1 MTFFFSI
8 SIAIPIFINDSE
20 LFVSVEMSESVSFS
34 CAAEGVP
41 SPVITWIKYGGGI
54 FEGNSNKNENIL
66 ITNIPLGMMVKSTLT
81 INSTVL
87 SDSSTYICMASNNV
101 GSVNSAS
108 VVLTVTGQLHK
119 LLVMLR

>member
-1 MTFFFSI
+1 MLSV
-8 SIAIPIFINDSE
+8 IPVFINDSE

-54 FEGNSNKNENIL
+54 FEENINNNDNIF
-66 ITNIPLGMMVKSTLT
+66 ITNNSSGMIVKSTLT

-87 SDSSTYICMASNNV
+87 SDSSTYICMASNDV
-101 GSVNSAS
+101 GSVNSTS
-108 VVLTVTGQLHK
+108 VVLTVEG
-119 LLVMLR
+119 